1 MFLAIDIGNTNIT
14 IGIYNNNK
22 IMETFR
28 TSGVCSRSIDFE
40 VENEIVKKV
49 KFNGGCMGNTQGVAK
64 LAIGRS
70 VDDTYFMRINIVSR
84 AGYADGI

>member
-1 MFLAIDIGNTNIT
+1 MEMTN
-14 IGIYNNNK
+14 
-22 IMETFR
+22 MESYR

-40 VENEIVKKV
+40 VENNIITNV

-70 VDDTYFMRINIVSR
+70 VDDVITLLEGIQCR
-84 AGYADGI
+84 AGTSCPDQFAKALKQYKKTH